1 MSLLLNIGEGEPG
14 RLIISGG
21 PLVGELLNTHKAAM
35 LGFYDSSGNL
45 NVVFYRAFTDDM
57 WAMCTRLDED
67 WQATLLRLNID
78 QRGQLISLVSELKDG
93 NLVSELKDVGQS

>member
-1 MSLLLNIGEGEPG
+1 MSMRLNIGEGEPG
-14 RLIISGG
+14 RLIVSGG

-78 QRGQLISLVSELKDG
+78 QRGQLISQVSELQNTGLVSELRNVG
-93 NLVSELKDVGQS
+93 NS